1 MASQAENKP
10 AHAPA
15 PRPRRSVVAVVALL
29 FALAGIGLAVWEWF
43 DWHHSFRQ
51 FERDAAKRFAEIEV
65 QSRESR
71 TIAAQSH
78 DATNDL
84 GARLGQLEARLAETQ
99 NQRLA
104 LESLYRELSRSRDEW
119 TLAEVEQILLIA
131 NQQLQLAGNIKA
143 ALIALETADARIAR
157 MDRPQLTALRRVIN
171 RDMDRLKATP
181 YVDIVGI
188 SLRLDSVMNQIDT
201 LPLALEERPAQS
213 SPEPEVSGGGFWQR
227 LWREGKRDLHDLIR
241 IQNVSKPEVPL
252 LSPDQAFFLRENLKF
267 RLLGARL
274 SLLAR
279 DEESFRA
286 DIKAAM
292 DWLARYYD
300 GGNKSV
306 MAAHSNL
313 QQLLQSTVGGQL
325 PDISDSLDAARNL
338 KLVRERT
345 SP

>member
-1 MASQAENKP
+1 
-10 AHAPA
+10 
-15 PRPRRSVVAVVALL
+15 
-29 FALAGIGLAVWEWF
+29 
-43 DWHHSFRQ
+43 
-51 FERDAAKRFAEIEV
+51 
-65 QSRESR
+65 
-71 TIAAQSH
+71 
-78 DATNDL
+78 
-84 GARLGQLEARLAETQ
+84 
-99 NQRLA
+99 
-104 LESLYRELSRSRDEW
+104 
-119 TLAEVEQILLIA
+119 
-131 NQQLQLAGNIKA
+131 
-143 ALIALETADARIAR
+143 
-157 MDRPQLTALRRVIN
+157 
-171 RDMDRLKATP
+171 
-181 YVDIVGI
+181 
-188 SLRLDSVMNQIDT
+188 
-201 LPLALEERPAQS
+201 
-213 SPEPEVSGGGFWQR
+213 VSGGSFWQR

-286 DIKAAM
+286 DIKAGL

-300 GGNKSV
+300 GGNKNV
-306 MAAHSNL
+306 MAARSNL